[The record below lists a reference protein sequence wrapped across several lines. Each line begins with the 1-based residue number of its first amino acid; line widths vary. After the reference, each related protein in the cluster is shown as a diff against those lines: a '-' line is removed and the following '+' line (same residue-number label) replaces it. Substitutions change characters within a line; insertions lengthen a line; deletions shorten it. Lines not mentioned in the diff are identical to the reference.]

1 MIGNR
6 RLILI
11 VEDNAVTR
19 RALQALFKSRGWAVS
34 VAETVAEGLAQ
45 LDPPPDVI
53 VLDLMLPDGDG
64 EEVLREVRSRRGSP
78 QTREIRRNSHGLQFI
93 LITLPRRAVSL
104 DEIRIWFLIP
114 GPTEGLKEQIPGL
127 GLTR

>member
-34 VAETVAEGLAQ
+34 VAETVAEGL
-45 LDPPPDVI
+45 
-53 VLDLMLPDGDG
+53 
-64 EEVLREVRSRRGSP
+64 
-78 QTREIRRNSHGLQFI
+78 RNSTHHR
-93 LITLPRRAVSL
+93 TLSC
-104 DEIRIWFLIP
+104 W
-114 GPTEGLKEQIPGL
+114 T
-127 GLTR
+127 

>member
-64 EEVLREVRSRRGSP
+64 EEVLREVRSRRLLSRVAI
-78 QTREIRRNSHGLQFI
+78 TTAISDSERLDALSGLA
-93 LITLPRRAVSL
+93 PDAVL
-104 DEIRIWFLIP
+104 HKPAKFDEILMACS
-114 GPTEGLKEQIPGL
+114 
-127 GLTR
+127 